1 MQLTLSCPSTPLC
14 KTLIRS
20 TRSTESV
27 LITIHY
33 NTHIFISKQ
42 KKVFQQAWP
51 WYHSCPGQPSNNQT
65 GTPTLNPWLCITT
78 KSQCFQN
85 GHLSIRERSMHLHA
99 SSATS
104 SSGALGNTCHAS
116 HTNQQIVRSMKTFFS
131 PGKLGAGWSIM
142 QPCHG
147 RGHNCFWTKV
157 AEIPAIKKSQPFIL
171 DSWKMMGMESTE
183 IQKTASSN
191 T

>member
-1 MQLTLSCPSTPLC
+1 M
-14 KTLIRS
+14 
-20 TRSTESV
+20 
-27 LITIHY
+27 
-33 NTHIFISKQ
+33 N
-42 KKVFQQAWP
+42 
-51 WYHSCPGQPSNNQT
+51 
-65 GTPTLNPWLCITT
+65 
-78 KSQCFQN
+78 
-85 GHLSIRERSMHLHA
+85 
-99 SSATS
+99 
-104 SSGALGNTCHAS
+104 
-116 HTNQQIVRSMKTFFS
+116 TFFS

-147 RGHNCFWTKV
+147 RVHNCFWTKV